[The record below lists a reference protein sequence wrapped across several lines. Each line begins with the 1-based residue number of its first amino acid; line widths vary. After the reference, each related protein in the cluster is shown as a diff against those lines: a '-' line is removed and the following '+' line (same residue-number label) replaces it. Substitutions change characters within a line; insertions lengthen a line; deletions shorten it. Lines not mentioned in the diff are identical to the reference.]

1 MRTHPR
7 PLPLNYDHDYDGR
20 PPVEYDGYDPLL
32 AALIRAHPEMIP
44 VELLEQLATSWRRVS
59 ILASALD

>member
-1 MRTHPR
+1 MNASAHATHPDR
-7 PLPLNYDHDYDGR
+7 LPNYDHDYDGR

-44 VELLEQLATSWRRVS
+44 AELIDASLRLAGAVFQF
-59 ILASALD
+59 